1 MMPQSQG
8 DPVEKKNRQ
17 GDHCGFG
24 NPDNGQ
30 SGKKAKSKNVSL
42 YDRLKQIWCQLKY

>member
-8 DPVEKKNRQ
+8 DHVEKKNRQ
-17 GDHCGFG
+17 SDHCGFG

-30 SGKKAKSKNVSL
+30 SGKEAKNKNVSL
-42 YDRLKQIWCQLKY
+42 YDRLLSRFDAN

>member
-8 DPVEKKNRQ
+8 DHVEKKNRQ
-17 GDHCGFG
+17 SDHCGFG

-30 SGKKAKSKNVSL
+30 SAKEAKNKNVSL
-42 YDRLKQIWCQLKY
+42 HDRLLSRFDAN